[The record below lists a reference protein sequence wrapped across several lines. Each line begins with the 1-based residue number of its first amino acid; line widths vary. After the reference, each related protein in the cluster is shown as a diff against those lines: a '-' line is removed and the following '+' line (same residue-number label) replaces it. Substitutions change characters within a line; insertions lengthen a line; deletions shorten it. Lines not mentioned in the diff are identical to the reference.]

1 MNHDMKTEAKTC
13 LDCHATC
20 IATIA
25 HCLERGGKH
34 ADAAHIRI
42 MMDCA
47 QICLTCADFMLR
59 GSDHAHHICKECA
72 EICRACEASCR
83 GVADGDA
90 MDLACAEACKAC
102 AESCERMA
110 A

>member
-1 MNHDMKTEAKTC
+1 MHHDMKAGAKIC
-13 LDCHATC
+13 LDCHGTC
-20 IATIA
+20 VATIT

-59 GSDHAHHICKECA
+59 GSDHAHHLCKECA

-83 GVADGDA
+83 AMADGGA
-90 MDLACAEACKAC
+90 QEMACAEACKAC
-102 AESCERMA
+102 AESCSSMA

>member
-1 MNHDMKTEAKTC
+1 MHHDMQAEAKIC

-20 IATIA
+20 VATIA
-25 HCLERGGKH
+25 HCLEHGGKH

-59 GSDHAHHICKECA
+59 GSDHAHHLCKECA

-83 GVADGDA
+83 AVADGDA
-90 MDLACAEACKAC
+90 MDLTCAEACKAC
-102 AESCERMA
+102 AESCSRMA